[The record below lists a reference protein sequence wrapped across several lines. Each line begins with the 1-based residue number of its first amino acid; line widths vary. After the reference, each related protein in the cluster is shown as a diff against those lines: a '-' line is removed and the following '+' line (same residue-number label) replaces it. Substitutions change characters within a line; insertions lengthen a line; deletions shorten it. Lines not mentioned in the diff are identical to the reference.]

1 MLSLLDAIGE
11 SGWAVFLKE
20 ANTVWGYPTVLVLHT
35 YGMIFVVGISAAL
48 ALRTIGY
55 ASEIPL
61 ASLRK
66 YVPLMWAGFCL
77 NLLSGTALFL
87 LDGRNFA
94 TMPAMWIKLTAVA
107 VAVVYSVRLVGRVLG
122 SPTAQSSLSVS
133 PEGRRLGYTVL
144 LAWAIAVTAGRVTAY
159 DGLVQ
164 TQTAVA
170 VVLFAVVV
178 LAVVA
183 VTLRRTSSEP
193 VERRG
198 RVAT

>member
-1 MLSLLDAIGE
+1 MLSLLDVIAE
-11 SGWAVFLKE
+11 SGWAVFVRE

-35 YGMIFVVGISAAL
+35 FGMVFVVGISVAL

-55 ASEIPL
+55 ASEIPA

-77 NLLSGTALFL
+77 NLLSGTVLFL
-87 LDGRNFA
+87 IDGRNFA

-107 VAVVYSVRLVGRVLG
+107 VAVVYSTRIVGSML
-122 SPTAQSSLSVS
+122 STPTAQVS
-133 PEGRRLGYTVL
+133 PAGRKLGYTVL
-144 LAWAIAVTAGRVTAY
+144 LAWAIAVSAGRVTAY

-178 LAVVA
+178 IAVVA

>member
-1 MLSLLDAIGE
+1 MLSLLDVIAE
-11 SGWAVFLKE
+11 SGWAVFVRE

-35 YGMIFVVGISAAL
+35 FGMVFVVGISVAL

-77 NLLSGTALFL
+77 NLLSGTVLFL
-87 LDGRNFA
+87 IDGRNFA

-107 VAVVYSVRLVGRVLG
+107 VAVVYSTRIVGSML
-122 SPTAQSSLSVS
+122 STPTAQVS
-133 PEGRRLGYTVL
+133 PAGRKLGYTVL
-144 LAWAIAVTAGRVTAY
+144 LAWAIAVAAGRVTAY
-159 DGLVQ
+159 DALVQ

-178 LAVVA
+178 IAVVA

>member
-1 MLSLLDAIGE
+1 MLSLLDVIAE
-11 SGWAVFLKE
+11 SGWAVFVRE

-35 YGMIFVVGISAAL
+35 FGMVFVVGISVAL

-77 NLLSGTALFL
+77 NLLSGTVLFL
-87 LDGRNFA
+87 IDGRNFA

-107 VAVVYSVRLVGRVLG
+107 VAVVYSTRIVGSML
-122 SPTAQSSLSVS
+122 STPTAQVS
-133 PEGRRLGYTVL
+133 PAGRKLGYTVL
-144 LAWAIAVTAGRVTAY
+144 LAWAIAVAAGRVTAY
-159 DGLVQ
+159 DALVQ

-178 LAVVA
+178 IAVV
-183 VTLRRTSSEP
+183 
-193 VERRG
+193 
-198 RVAT
+198 